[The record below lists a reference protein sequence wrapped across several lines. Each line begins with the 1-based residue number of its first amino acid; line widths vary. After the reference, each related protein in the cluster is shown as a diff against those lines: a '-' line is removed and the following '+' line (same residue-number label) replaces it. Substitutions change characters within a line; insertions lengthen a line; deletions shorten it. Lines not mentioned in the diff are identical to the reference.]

1 MKHFWM
7 MLLVAGVMA
16 GFPAVSH
23 ACKQKLEPDRQTVKL
38 GDKVQIKATIQWIH
52 DKCLLDIDDVNY
64 DFKNLVK
71 VSQTQWKKVGK
82 GKYESTITVKI
93 TGKNAVFK
101 MWRKCARA
109 GKHGAEVKFQ
119 DAAP

>member
-1 MKHFWM
+1 MKYFWM
-7 MLLVAGVMA
+7 LFMVAALWA

-23 ACKQKLEPDRQTVKL
+23 ACKQKAQPNKSTVKV
-38 GDKVQIKATIQWIH
+38 GETVQIHVSIQWIH

-64 DFKNLVK
+64 EFQDMKK
-71 VSQTQWKKVGK
+71 VSQTKWKKVGK

-101 MWRKCARA
+101 MWRKCGRA
-109 GKHGAEVKFQ
+109 GRHGTEFQ
-119 DAAP
+119 FQVIP